1 VVIEDDI
8 INDKSRIKSRK
19 EIINRRLVNERM
31 SDINKI
37 SINSVFNF
45 KNMLRTDNIVI
56 NKCNKLILDL

>member
-1 VVIEDDI
+1 MVIEDDI

-19 EIINRRLVNERM
+19 KIINRRLVNERM

>member
-1 VVIEDDI
+1 MVIEDDI